1 MFKTIDHYNM
11 PVEKKRPRGLKGS
24 AMAKA
29 NKKTK
34 VQEPSTEMP
43 ENAQTVVLDKV
54 VEEGD
59 EVGEAAALYESA
71 IEKLGKIFTLFFF
84 LKKTRN
90 KKTNTFFSL
99 VETDPNAALA
109 LIRGTIHESDR
120 ILRNLEDDAT
130 LPALFYYTYGSAL
143 YELGRLTDEEEFE
156 PYLDA
161 AEERLNQGLTTEDAN
176 DVHNKIQLALA
187 KIWLAKAASAVSEGE
202 DQAVPELSVRALET
216 LDKAM
221 TDAQVL
227 SKTIIE
233 LADIVQNHGDLYESI
248 ESRDKFR
255 NWAESALNKVLEKE
269 PENASALSGLGLCKL
284 SLANYYLDNLDDD
297 EEDDEEEEEKEAL
310 NEKEQQAY
318 QAILDSKKYFEA
330 AKEELVKIDK
340 VSPQVLSDLAET
352 LLNEANLVLKEEDQV
367 EIYKRAVENIKEANA
382 LIEEKKLDF
391 ILPEALTSFLEEFE
405 A

>member
-1 MFKTIDHYNM
+1 M
-11 PVEKKRPRGLKGS
+11 PRPRGLKGS

-34 VQEPSTEMP
+34 VQEPSSSTEMP

-71 IEKLGKIFTLFFF
+71 IEKLEI
-84 LKKTRN
+84 
-90 KKTNTFFSL
+90 
-99 VETDPNAALA
+99 DPNAALA

-120 ILRNLEDDAT
+120 ILRNLEEDAT
-130 LPALFYYTYGSAL
+130 LPALFYCTYGSAL

-161 AEERLNQGLTTEDAN
+161 AEERLNQGLTTEDDVAN
-176 DVHNKIQLALA
+176 NVHNKIQLALA

-202 DQAVPELSVRALET
+202 QAVPELSVRALET

-221 TDAQVL
+221 TDVQVP

-255 NWAESALNKVLEKE
+255 NWAESALNSVLEKE

-284 SLANYYLDNLDDD
+284 SLANYYLDNLDDNDDDAD
-297 EEDDEEEEEKEAL
+297 EEDDDEEEEEKEVL

-330 AKEELVKIDK
+330 AKQELVKIDK

-367 EIYKRAVENIKEANA
+367 EIYKKAVENIKEANT

>member
-1 MFKTIDHYNM
+1 M

-71 IEKLGKIFTLFFF
+71 IEKL
-84 LKKTRN
+84 
-90 KKTNTFFSL
+90 
-99 VETDPNAALA
+99 ETDPNAALA

>member
-1 MFKTIDHYNM
+1 M
-11 PVEKKRPRGLKGS
+11 
-24 AMAKA
+24 
-29 NKKTK
+29 
-34 VQEPSTEMP
+34 
-43 ENAQTVVLDKV
+43 
-54 VEEGD
+54 EE
-59 EVGEAAALYESA
+59 
-71 IEKLGKIFTLFFF
+71 
-84 LKKTRN
+84 
-90 KKTNTFFSL
+90 
-99 VETDPNAALA
+99 
-109 LIRGTIHESDR
+109 
-120 ILRNLEDDAT
+120 DAT

-161 AEERLNQGLTTEDAN
+161 AEERLNQGLSTEDDIAN
-176 DVHNKIQLALA
+176 NVHNKIQLALA
-187 KIWLAKAASAVSEGE
+187 KIWLAQAASAVSEGE
-202 DQAVPELSVRALET
+202 QAVPELSVRALET

-221 TDAQVL
+221 TDVQVP

-255 NWAESALNKVLEKE
+255 NWAESALNNVLEKE

-284 SLANYYLDNLDDD
+284 SLANYYLDNLDDND
-297 EEDDEEEEEKEAL
+297 DDEEEDDEEEEEEEKEVL

-330 AKEELVKIDK
+330 AKQELVKIDK

-352 LLNEANLVLKEEDQV
+352 LLNEANLVLKEKDQA
-367 EIYKRAVENIKEANA
+367 EIYKKAVENIKEANA